1 MGLLELLLSV
11 VAFLVVVVISILI
24 VSGQIVLS
32 VGNCIITELFKKPK
46 KEPSPQKQEQKL
58 SPQKQEQESSPQ
70 KQEQESSPKAS
81 PPVDIDKE
89 LAKIDEME
97 GRKFEHYVAQLLSHQ
112 GFHTEV
118 TPGSGDLG
126 VDIVASNSSIKYAIQ
141 VKRQTD
147 KVSRHAVSDVVGG
160 RDHYGCNATMVV
172 TNAYFRDGAQELAK
186 SNNCRLVDRAELRK
200 WVIDFL
206 KERVSA

>member
-46 KEPSPQKQEQKL
+46 KEPSPQKQEQKP
-58 SPQKQEQESSPQ
+58 SPQKQEQESR
-70 KQEQESSPKAS
+70 PKAS

-89 LAKIDEME
+89 LAKIDEMA
-97 GRKFEHYVAQLLSHQ
+97 GRDFEHYVAQLLSHQ
-112 GFHTEV
+112 GFQTEV
-118 TPGSGDLG
+118 TPSSGDFG
-126 VDIVASNSSIKYAIQ
+126 VDIVASKSSIKYAIQ
-141 VKRQTD
+141 VKRQATN
-147 KVSRHAVSDVVGG
+147 VSRRAISDAVGG
-160 RDHYGCNATMVV
+160 QKHYSCNATMVV
-172 TNAYFRDGAQELAK
+172 TNASFTDDAQELAK
-186 SNNCRLVDRAELRK
+186 SNDCRLVDRAELRK
-200 WVIDFL
+200 WMIDFL